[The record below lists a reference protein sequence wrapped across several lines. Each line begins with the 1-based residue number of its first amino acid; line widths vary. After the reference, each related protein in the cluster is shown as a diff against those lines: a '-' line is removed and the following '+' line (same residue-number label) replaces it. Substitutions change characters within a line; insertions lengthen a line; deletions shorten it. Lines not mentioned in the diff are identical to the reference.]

1 MKRVEAT
8 ASFRTAKLILFF
20 VISICTLYLNVKAFG
35 LQILIVKSLRY
46 LNKYLLRYKYRLFWG
61 LVFIIISNFFQILPA
76 QVVRYAFNL
85 IKEGISLHGLYE
97 GMAQQK
103 VVYDVFAESI
113 LLYGVVILVM
123 ALLRGVFLFFV
134 RQTIIVMSRLIENDL
149 KNDIYEHYQSLPL
162 GFYRK
167 NNTGDLMARISEDVS
182 RVRMYVGPA
191 IMYGLNLAILFLM
204 VIPYMLSVNVKLTL
218 YTLIPLPILAISIY
232 YVNNIIQRKSDEIQ
246 KSLSGITTFVQE
258 AFSGIRVLKSFVRED
273 DSHNNFSTASNLY
286 KEKSLDLNFVN
297 SLFFPLVLFLVGLS
311 TIITVYIGGQ
321 EVINGS
327 ITTGNIAE
335 FIIYV
340 NMLTWPVTSLGWTAS
355 LVQRAA
361 ASQERINEF
370 LNTKNSITTEKNIIR
385 KVQGDVVFENVDF
398 TYPDTGIQALRGISF
413 TLRHGETLAVIGNT
427 GSGKST
433 IAALLPRM
441 YDVSS
446 GRILIDGVDVRDY
459 NLKSLRSQI
468 GYVPQDVFLFSDT
481 IRNNIGFGLPSI
493 TEEQMVQAAKDA
505 DVFENIM
512 RFPEQFD
519 TKLGE
524 RGITLSGGQ
533 KQRVS
538 IARAL
543 VREPSILILDDSL
556 SAVDTK
562 TENAILNSMRRIMKN
577 RTSII
582 ISHRVSSVKLADR
595 ILVLEDGEIVQH
607 GTHDELISQEGLY
620 KALYERQLQSEEQE

>member
-1 MKRVEAT
+1 M
-8 ASFRTAKLILFF
+8 
-20 VISICTLYLNVKAFG
+20 
-35 LQILIVKSLRY
+35 KSLKY
-46 LNKYLLRYKYRLFWG
+46 LNKYLLKYKYRLLLG
-61 LVFIIISNFFQILPA
+61 IVFTIISNFFQILPA
-76 QVVRYAFNL
+76 QVVRHSFNL
-85 IKEGISLHGLYE
+85 IKEGISLHNLYE
-97 GMAQQK
+97 GMDQQSL
-103 VVYDVFAESI
+103 VYDIFANSI
-113 LLYGVVILVM
+113 LVYGVVILVM

-134 RQTIIVMSRLIENDL
+134 RQTLIVMSRLIENDL
-149 KNDIYEHYQSLPL
+149 KNEIYTHYQSLPL
-162 GFYRK
+162 SFYRK
-167 NNTGDLMARISEDVS
+167 NNTGDLMSRISEDVS
-182 RVRMYVGPA
+182 RVRMYIGPA
-191 IMYGLNLAILFLM
+191 IMYGLNLVVLFLM

-232 YVNNIIQRKSDEIQ
+232 YVNNIIERKSDEIQ
-246 KSLSGITTFVQE
+246 RSLSGITTFVQE

-273 DSHNNFSTASNLY
+273 DSHNNFTTASNNY
-286 KEKSLDLNFVN
+286 KDKSLDLNFVN

-340 NMLTWPVTSLGWTAS
+340 NMLTWPVMSLGWTAS

-361 ASQERINEF
+361 ASQARINEF
-370 LNTKNSITTEKNIIR
+370 LHTKNDIISQKDIR
-385 KVQGDVVFENVDF
+385 KPIEGDITFENVDF
-398 TYPDTGIQALRGISF
+398 VYPDTNIHALRNVSF
-413 TLRHGETLAVIGNT
+413 TIKHGETLAVIGNT

-433 IAALLPRM
+433 IATLLPRM

-446 GRILIDGVDVRDY
+446 GRILIDGIDIKDY
-459 NLKSLRSQI
+459 NIESLRSQI

-493 TEEQMVQAAKDA
+493 TEEQMIQSAKDA
-505 DVFENIM
+505 DVYENIM

-543 VREPSILILDDSL
+543 VREPSILIMDDSL

-562 TENAILNSMRRIMKN
+562 TENAILNSLRRIMAN

-595 ILVLEDGEIVQH
+595 ILVLDDGLIVQH
-607 GTHDELISQEGLY
+607 GSHSELIQVDGLY
-620 KALYERQLQSEEQE
+620 KTLYERQLQTEDQN